1 MAPCLSLFSPLFA
14 MRRPG
19 VRIPSRPPYFKKN
32 DLERAKR
39 SSALACPSFRRP
51 ASFSLPYPL
60 LFLLPAAVCLVAL
73 SKILRYWPAHDPKRP
88 SQINAGRTA
97 RLGLGQAHDASCK
110 RFPNIRPSAGEDL
123 RQKTGAG
130 SAPWLL
136 GARKAPGK
144 MFLNPCCL
152 SSSRNLEKKKKRKL
166 RRCSKRQRNPNS
178 AGGLTND

>member
-1 MAPCLSLFSPLFA
+1 MLLANGRTGRVAQLGERLVRNEEAGGSNPLSSTIFQKK
-14 MRRPG
+14 RPRACQTIFRSG
-19 VRIPSRPPYFKKN
+19 LSFLSTPSSFF
-32 DLERAKR
+32 
-39 SSALACPSFRRP
+39 LAI
-51 ASFSLPYPL
+51 PL

-110 RFPNIRPSAGEDL
+110 RFPNIRPSSGEDL

-136 GARKAPGK
+136 GQ
-144 MFLNPCCL
+144 
-152 SSSRNLEKKKKRKL
+152 EKR
-166 RRCSKRQRNPNS
+166 RQRCS
-178 AGGLTND
+178 

>member
-1 MAPCLSLFSPLFA
+1 

-110 RFPNIRPSAGEDL
+110 DFQISDRALAKICARKQVPVRPRGYWVKKRAGKDVPNTPLPEFVAK
-123 RQKTGAG
+123 RQK
-130 SAPWLL
+130 
-136 GARKAPGK
+136 
-144 MFLNPCCL
+144 
-152 SSSRNLEKKKKRKL
+152 EKKRKC
-166 RRCSKRQRNPNS
+166 RRCSKRQ
-178 AGGLTND
+178 